1 MLKGQEGVTL
11 AMLSLSVVILLMIAF
26 TTILLVFDSG
36 IFPTNE
42 TKQITQDT
50 NNQVINEQTT
60 DKEQP
65 INRTEAI
72 NVNQ

>member
-42 TKQITQDT
+42 TNQITQDT

-60 DKEQP
+60 DKEQL